1 MSDNP
6 RSGFFFAL
14 SAYLIWGTLPLFWK
28 LTEHLDPVEVT
39 AHRAF
44 WSLPIAVIVCFALR
58 RTGDMLPALKSPRK
72 VATLFLTSC
81 LVSFNWGVFIWA
93 ITVERVLDTAL
104 AYYINPLISV
114 LLGYVFLGERFSR
127 LQFAAIT
134 IATAAVV
141 MLTFVGG
148 QFPLVSLALA
158 LTFGLYGLIRKT
170 VDVGPTQGFLIE
182 ILLIFPI
189 VAGFIGW
196 KFASGTSVVLESPDS
211 FWLMILAGPATATP
225 LILFSV
231 GAKRLRLSTIGLMQ
245 FLVPTMIFLIGVY
258 LFKEPM
264 RDVQLAAFVM
274 IWIALVLYAI
284 SIFHPQNKERAKEK
298 PSSALTDDG
307 Q

>member
-1 MSDNP
+1 MNSSS

-28 LTEHLDPVEVT
+28 LTENYDPVEVT

-44 WSLPIAVIVCFALR
+44 WSLPIAIIVCIALK
-58 RTGDMLPALKSPRK
+58 RTGDIMPALRSPKK

-93 ITVERVLDTAL
+93 ITVDRVLDTAL
-104 AYYINPLISV
+104 AYYINPLITV
-114 LLGYVFLGERFSR
+114 LLGFVFLGDRFNR
-127 LQFAAIT
+127 LQLAAIV
-134 IATAAVV
+134 IAAAAVL
-141 MLTFVGG
+141 MLTVVGG
-148 QFPLVSLALA
+148 QFPWVSIALA

-196 KFASGTSVVLESPDS
+196 KVMNGTSVFLGSPEVS
-211 FWLMILAGPATATP
+211 WLMILAGPATATP

-245 FLVPTMIFLIGVY
+245 FLVPTMIFLIGVFI
-258 LFKEPM
+258 FKEPM
-264 RDVQLAAFVM
+264 REVQLYAFMM
-274 IWIALVLYAI
+274 IWCALILYAWSVI
-284 SIFHPQNKERAKEK
+284 STERK
-298 PSSALTDDG
+298 
-307 Q
+307 

>member
-1 MSDNP
+1 MSDNS

-28 LTEHLDPVEVT
+28 LTENYDPVEVT

-44 WSLPIAVIVCFALR
+44 WSLPIAIIVCIALK
-58 RTGDMLPALKSPRK
+58 RTGDIMPALRSPKK
-72 VATLFLTSC
+72 VATLFLSSC

-93 ITVERVLDTAL
+93 ITVDRVLDTAL
-104 AYYINPLISV
+104 AYYINPLITV
-114 LLGYVFLGERFSR
+114 LLGFVFLGDRFNR
-127 LQFAAIT
+127 LQLAAIL
-134 IATAAVV
+134 IAAAAVL
-141 MLTFVGG
+141 MLTVVGG
-148 QFPLVSLALA
+148 QFPWVSIALA

-196 KFASGTSVVLESPDS
+196 KMMNGTSVFFESPEVS
-211 FWLMILAGPATATP
+211 WLMILAGPATATP

-245 FLVPTMIFLIGVY
+245 FLVPTMIFLIGVFI
-258 LFKEPM
+258 FKEPM
-264 RDVQLAAFVM
+264 REVQLAAFAM
-274 IWIALVLYAI
+274 IWFALVLYAL
-284 SIFHPQNKERAKEK
+284 SIMQSSKKER
-298 PSSALTDDG
+298 PSSALTEDG